1 MDKVQTF
8 INQASIL
15 IAGSSDKE
23 SEALSEVLK
32 VKGYKVMLVSAD
44 DTALQISKENP
55 PDLIILKAGIPDCDS
70 LKIIRS
76 IKYEKGF
83 EDIPIILI
91 YSSFNIVNKELVYA
105 FEGVDFIAGPFNKN
119 EVLAKVGLLLRIHF
133 LQLSFGEAESKKAE
147 LLQYN
152 SDLEN
157 KVAVLTRQLDEITTE
172 LKEFNVLL
180 EEEITERIKTEDDL
194 RESERQF
201 RHSIEKSPVPM
212 MLFTEDGEII
222 KISRT
227 WSDLTGYTEEDL
239 KTTFEW
245 AKIIRL
251 FNEDTHVQS
260 LNSLKNSRKEHN
272 DGEYAVI
279 TRDGETRTWDFYSA
293 YVGKLQD
300 GRSLFSRAAID
311 ITIRKQMEGLQKS
324 VEEERRRLVELKEYD
339 RIKTEFFANI
349 SHEFRT
355 PINVIFSALQMHEF
369 RLKACDH
376 TANYPDC
383 HKHLNTIRQ
392 NCFRLLRLI
401 NNLIDITKIDSGYFD
416 LIESNYDIVSIVE
429 NVTLSVADYV
439 ENKGLS
445 LIFDTNIEEKV
456 IACDP
461 EKIERII
468 LNLLSNAVKFT
479 PKGGN
484 ISVNIEDGTEYVCIK
499 VKDTGRGIPHE
510 KLDSIFERFVQVDK
524 SLTRDHE
531 GSGIGLSLV
540 KALIE
545 LHGGKITVS
554 SKEGQGTEFVLYFP
568 CKLADET
575 VELAKHDITNKT
587 SIDKIN
593 IELSDIY
600 N

>member
-1 MDKVQTF
+1 MDKVQTLSE
-8 INQASIL
+8 QANIL
-15 IAGSSDKE
+15 VADNSQEGIP
-23 SEALSEVLK
+23 ALSEILK
-32 VKGYKVMLVSAD
+32 HKGFIISNTTD
-44 DTALQISKENP
+44 IITALQSLKEKL
-55 PDLIILKAGIPDCDS
+55 PDLIILSADLAHMNIVKMIKADICFRDIPVVLVYTSC
-70 LKIIRS
+70 
-76 IKYEKGF
+76 
-83 EDIPIILI
+83 EDIDKDLI
-91 YSSFNIVNKELVYA
+91 FSFDGIDYITLPYNT
-105 FEGVDFIAGPFNKN
+105 N
-119 EVLAKVGLLLRIHF
+119 EVLARVDMLLRLNF
-133 LQLSFGEAESKKAE
+133 LQKSCVKAE
-147 LLQYN
+147 TKNEELGKHN
-152 SDLEN
+152 FDLEY
-157 KVAVLTRQLDEITTE
+157 KVKILTKQLDEITIE
-172 LKEFNVLL
+172 LKEFNIIL

-201 RHSIEKSPVPM
+201 RHSIEKSPVPV

-227 WSDLTGYTEEDL
+227 WSDLTGYTLEEL
-239 KTTFEW
+239 KTTSEW
-245 AKIIRL
+245 AKITL
-251 FNEDTHVQS
+251 VFNKDTYEEGLSS
-260 LNSLKNSRKEHN
+260 LINSKKEQN

-279 TRDGETRTWDFYSA
+279 AKSGEIRTWDFYSA
-293 YVGKLQD
+293 YIGKLQD
-300 GRSLFSRAAID
+300 GRSLFSRVAID
-311 ITIRKQMEGLQKS
+311 ITIRKQMESLQKS
-324 VEEERRRLVELKEYD
+324 VEEERRRLVELREYD

-369 RLKACDH
+369 KLKSCDY
-376 TANYPDC
+376 TVRYPDC

-416 LIESNYDIVSIVE
+416 LIESNYDIVGIVE

-445 LIFDTNIEEKV
+445 LIFDTNVEEKV

-479 PKGGN
+479 SKGGN
-484 ISVNIEDGTEYVCIK
+484 ITVNIEDGTEFVAVS

-540 KALIE
+540 KALIV
-545 LHGGKITVS
+545 LHGGRITVK
-554 SKEGQGTEFVLYFP
+554 SKEGEGTEFILYFP
-568 CKLADET
+568 CKLIDKSND
-575 VELAKHDITNKT
+575 LISSYDIASKT

>member
-1 MDKVQTF
+1 
-8 INQASIL
+8 
-15 IAGSSDKE
+15 
-23 SEALSEVLK
+23 
-32 VKGYKVMLVSAD
+32 
-44 DTALQISKENP
+44 
-55 PDLIILKAGIPDCDS
+55 
-70 LKIIRS
+70 
-76 IKYEKGF
+76 
-83 EDIPIILI
+83 
-91 YSSFNIVNKELVYA
+91 
-105 FEGVDFIAGPFNKN
+105 
-119 EVLAKVGLLLRIHF
+119 
-133 LQLSFGEAESKKAE
+133 
-147 LLQYN
+147 
-152 SDLEN
+152 
-157 KVAVLTRQLDEITTE
+157 
-172 LKEFNVLL
+172 
-180 EEEITERIKTEDDL
+180 
-194 RESERQF
+194 
-201 RHSIEKSPVPM
+201 
-212 MLFTEDGEII
+212 
-222 KISRT
+222 
-227 WSDLTGYTEEDL
+227 
-239 KTTFEW
+239 
-245 AKIIRL
+245 
-251 FNEDTHVQS
+251 
-260 LNSLKNSRKEHN
+260 
-272 DGEYAVI
+272 
-279 TRDGETRTWDFYSA
+279 
-293 YVGKLQD
+293 
-300 GRSLFSRAAID
+300 
-311 ITIRKQMEGLQKS
+311 
-324 VEEERRRLVELKEYD
+324 
-339 RIKTEFFANI
+339 
-349 SHEFRT
+349 
-355 PINVIFSALQMHEF
+355 
-369 RLKACDH
+369 
-376 TANYPDC
+376 
-383 HKHLNTIRQ
+383 
-392 NCFRLLRLI
+392 LRLI

-484 ISVNIEDGTEYVCIK
+484 IAVNKEDGTEYVCIK
-499 VKDTGRGIPHE
+499 VRDTGRGIPHE